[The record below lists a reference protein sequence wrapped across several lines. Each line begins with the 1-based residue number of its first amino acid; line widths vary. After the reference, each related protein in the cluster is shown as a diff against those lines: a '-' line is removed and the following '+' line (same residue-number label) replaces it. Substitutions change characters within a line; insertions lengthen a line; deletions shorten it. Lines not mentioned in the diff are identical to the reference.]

1 VVFQDWRTLKT
12 WHRAD
17 PHSTFTSDPSAKLVA
32 LIPTKFYRQIYTME
46 RYSVA
51 VALHRDRETPLLLI
65 PFQRTATISAFA
77 NEIKNRITRYNFCES
92 GNDIFLRL
100 RREDGPILDDNDIL
114 ADVIH
119 NPRTENIVVTSRR
132 SDPRAVDPGSYLV
145 SLAIAFNLLLRRA
158 DLVL

>member
-1 VVFQDWRTLKT
+1 
-12 WHRAD
+12 
-17 PHSTFTSDPSAKLVA
+17 
-32 LIPTKFYRQIYTME
+32 ME

-51 VALHRDRETPLLLI
+51 AALHRDGEAPLLLM

-132 SDPRAVDPGSYLV
+132 SDLRAVDPGSHLA